1 MSRGVVLCTYEV
13 GTGAQMAEQTRL
25 ELRIDAELLE
35 AVKAKAKA
43 EDLTVSQ
50 LVRRLL
56 RAYLADNPPE
66 PKPGLAG

>member
-1 MSRGVVLCTYEV
+1 MTHEKRLVV
-13 GTGAQMAEQTRL
+13 
-25 ELRIDAELLE
+25 RIDPEFLE

-56 RAYLADNPPE
+56 RKWLGEDPPE
-66 PKPGLAG
+66 PEKEG